1 MNAIEMPENARGC
14 PNEKNSLNERQLAA
28 IEMLLQGK
36 PFSEVAASV
45 GIDPKTLYRWRQD
58 EVFSEALNARRR
70 EVWGGVIA
78 RLKDLVHPS
87 LEVMAQHLA
96 DPYDRARFRAASAVP
111 RLVNLKDDKVTR

>member
-1 MNAIEMPENARGC
+1 MPER
-14 PNEKNSLNERQLAA
+14 KNGLNDRQLAA

-36 PFSEVAASV
+36 PFSEVAASM

-58 EVFSEALNARRR
+58 EIFREALNARRQ
-70 EVWGGVIA
+70 EAWGGVIE

-96 DPYDRARFRAASAVP
+96 DPYDRARFRAASAVL
-111 RLVNLKDDKVTR
+111 RLVNLKDDRVTR